1 MSCVVLT
8 VGGHTGMA
16 ERSST
21 LTRKGQ
27 ITIPAEFRRALHL
40 KEGDR
45 VSLTL
50 EANEV
55 RVARRGSVIERTA
68 GIFKTDEPPLSAEA
82 LRQRAEEVI
91 AEDVVER
98 TRS

>member
-1 MSCVVLT
+1 
-8 VGGHTGMA
+8 MA

-40 KEGDR
+40 REGDR

-50 EANEV
+50 EDNEV
-55 RVARRGSVIERTA
+55 RVSRRESVIDRTA
-68 GIFKTDEPPLSAEA
+68 GIFKAEGPPLSAEA
-82 LRQRAEEVI
+82 LRQRAEEVV

-98 TRS
+98 MR